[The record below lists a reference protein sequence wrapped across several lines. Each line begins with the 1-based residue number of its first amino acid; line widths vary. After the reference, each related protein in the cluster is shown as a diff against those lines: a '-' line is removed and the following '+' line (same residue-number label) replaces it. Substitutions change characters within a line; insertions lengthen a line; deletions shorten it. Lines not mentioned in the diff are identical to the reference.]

1 MRVEAARAG
10 REPAELLR
18 LRRVTQE
25 FEAVFLTQVLRT
37 MRRAAES
44 LGSHVSFAGRSLAQ
58 ELLDESF
65 ALAVARSGGLGLAR
79 ALEEALRRR
88 GCPW

>member
-1 MRVEAARAG
+1 MIRVEATRAG
-10 REPAELLR
+10 AESAELLR

-25 FEAVFLTQVLRT
+25 FEAVLLTQMLRT

-44 LGSHVSFAGRSLAQ
+44 LGSHASFAGRSTWQ

-79 ALEEALRRR
+79 VLEEALGRR
-88 GCPW
+88 

>member
-1 MRVEAARAG
+1 MRA
-10 REPAELLR
+10 EPVYATGEDQKLVR

-25 FEAVFLTQVLRT
+25 FEAVLLTHMLRT

-44 LGSHVSFAGRSLAQ
+44 LGSHEPFAGRSTWQ

-65 ALAVARSGGLGLAR
+65 ALALAQAGGLGLAR
-79 ALEEALRRR
+79 ILEEALRRR
-88 GCPW
+88 